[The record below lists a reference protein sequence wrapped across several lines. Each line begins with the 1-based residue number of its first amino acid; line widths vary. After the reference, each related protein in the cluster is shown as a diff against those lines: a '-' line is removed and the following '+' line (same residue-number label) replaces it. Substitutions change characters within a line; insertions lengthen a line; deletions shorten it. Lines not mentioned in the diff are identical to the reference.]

1 MRIAYWIFT
10 ILAAALMTLSAIP
23 DVLVVDGAV
32 QFFEH
37 LGYPR
42 YLLPFLGV
50 AKLLGVAAILQPWS
64 RTLKEWAYA
73 GLIFDLIGAF
83 YSHMAVGD
91 PPSLFAGSLIGL
103 VLVSG
108 SYVLLRLTESEAT
121 SPRLSQPEA
130 I

>member
-1 MRIAYWIFT
+1 MRIAYWVFT

-108 SYVLLRLTESEAT
+108 SCVLLRLTESEAT

>member
-1 MRIAYWIFT
+1 MKIAYWIFT
-10 ILAAALMTLSAIP
+10 VLAAALMTLSAIP
-23 DVLVVDGAV
+23 DLLVVDGAV
-32 QFFEH
+32 ELFNH
-37 LGYPR
+37 LGYPK

-73 GLIFDLIGAF
+73 GLIFDLVGAF
-83 YSHMAVGD
+83 YSHMALGD
-91 PPSLFAGSLIGL
+91 PLSLFAPSLVGL

-108 SYVLLRLTESEAT
+108 SYILLRLIETET
-121 SPRLSQPEA
+121 PSPRLSQREA

>member
-1 MRIAYWIFT
+1 MKIAYWIVT
-10 ILAAALMTLSAIP
+10 GLAAALMTLSAIP
-23 DVLVVDGAV
+23 DVLMVDGAV

-73 GLIFDLIGAF
+73 GLIFDLIGAL
-83 YSHMAVGD
+83 YSHIAIGD

-108 SYVLLRLTESEAT
+108 SYILLRLTETAAPA
-121 SPRLSQPEA
+121 PRLSHSEA

>member
-1 MRIAYWIFT
+1 MKIAYWIVT
-10 ILAAALMTLSAIP
+10 GLAAALMTLSAIP
-23 DVLVVDGAV
+23 DVLMVDGAV

-64 RTLKEWAYA
+64 RTLTEWAYA
-73 GLIFDLIGAF
+73 GLIFDLVGAF

-108 SYVLLRLTESEAT
+108 SYILLRLTEARAT
-121 SPRLSQPEA
+121 SLRLSQREA